1 MIYLVEDDDSIRE
14 LVLYTLHTTG
24 FEAEGFRNAADFWQA
39 LEKELPQLVLLDIM
53 LPDEDGL
60 HILKRLRAGAET
72 ADLPVMM
79 LTAKSSEYDR
89 VVGLDSGADD
99 YMPKPFGMMELVS
112 RVRALLRRAA
122 KPAAEDKLFTAG
134 PLAVDVKRRAVTV
147 DGEPVILTYKEF
159 ELLCYLLENRGV
171 VLSRDQ
177 ILTKIWDY
185 NYSGETRT
193 VDVHIRTLRQKLGDA
208 GALIETVR
216 GVGYRQ
222 MCIRDRCCSS
232 VMTSARDENS
242 TPSLMSACVP
252 TAS

>member
-122 KPAAEDKLFTAG
+122 KPAAEDMLFTAG
-134 PLAVDVKRRAVTV
+134 SLAVDVKRRAVTV

-216 GVGYRQ
+216 GVGYRLAQ
-222 MCIRDRCCSS
+222 D
-232 VMTSARDENS
+232 
-242 TPSLMSACVP
+242 
-252 TAS
+252 

>member
-24 FEAEGFRNAADFWQA
+24 FEAEGFKNAADFWQA

-72 ADLPVMM
+72 ADLPVLM

-134 PLAVDVKRRAVTV
+134 SLAVDVKRRAVTV

-216 GVGYRQ
+216 GVGYRLAQ
-222 MCIRDRCCSS
+222 D
-232 VMTSARDENS
+232 
-242 TPSLMSACVP
+242 
-252 TAS
+252 

>member
-99 YMPKPFGMMELVS
+99 YLPKPFGMMELVS

-134 PLAVDVKRRAVTV
+134 SLAVDVKRRAVTV
-147 DGEPVILTYKEF
+147 DGKPVILTYKEF

-216 GVGYRQ
+216 GVGYRLAQ
-222 MCIRDRCCSS
+222 D
-232 VMTSARDENS
+232 
-242 TPSLMSACVP
+242 
-252 TAS
+252 

>member
-122 KPAAEDKLFTAG
+122 KPAAEDKLFTVG
-134 PLAVDVKRRAVTV
+134 SLAVDVKRRAVTV

-216 GVGYRQ
+216 GVGYRLAQ
-222 MCIRDRCCSS
+222 D
-232 VMTSARDENS
+232 
-242 TPSLMSACVP
+242 
-252 TAS
+252 

>member
-14 LVLYTLHTTG
+14 LVLYTLHSTG

-134 PLAVDVKRRAVTV
+134 SLAVDVKRRAVTV

-216 GVGYRQ
+216 GVGYRLAQ
-222 MCIRDRCCSS
+222 D
-232 VMTSARDENS
+232 
-242 TPSLMSACVP
+242 
-252 TAS
+252 

>member
-53 LPDEDGL
+53 LPYEDGL

-122 KPAAEDKLFTAG
+122 RPAAEDKLFTAG
-134 PLAVDVKRRAVTV
+134 SLAVDVKRRAVTV

-216 GVGYRQ
+216 GVGYRLAQ
-222 MCIRDRCCSS
+222 D
-232 VMTSARDENS
+232 
-242 TPSLMSACVP
+242 
-252 TAS
+252 

>member
-99 YMPKPFGMMELVS
+99 YLPKPFGMMELVS

-134 PLAVDVKRRAVTV
+134 SLAVDVKRRAVTV

-193 VDVHIRTLRQKLGDA
+193 VDVHILS
-208 GALIETVR
+208 LIH
-216 GVGYRQ
+216 
-222 MCIRDRCCSS
+222 I
-232 VMTSARDENS
+232 
-242 TPSLMSACVP
+242 
-252 TAS
+252 

>member
-134 PLAVDVKRRAVTV
+134 SLAVDVKHRAVTV

-216 GVGYRQ
+216 GVGYRLAQ
-222 MCIRDRCCSS
+222 D
-232 VMTSARDENS
+232 
-242 TPSLMSACVP
+242 
-252 TAS
+252 

>member
-134 PLAVDVKRRAVTV
+134 SLAVDVKRRVVTV

-216 GVGYRQ
+216 GVGYRLAQ
-222 MCIRDRCCSS
+222 D
-232 VMTSARDENS
+232 
-242 TPSLMSACVP
+242 
-252 TAS
+252 

>member
-1 MIYLVEDDDSIRE
+1 MIYLVEDDDNIRE

-134 PLAVDVKRRAVTV
+134 SLAVDVKRRAVTV

-208 GALIETVR
+208 GTLIETVR
-216 GVGYRQ
+216 GVGYRLAQ
-222 MCIRDRCCSS
+222 D
-232 VMTSARDENS
+232 
-242 TPSLMSACVP
+242 
-252 TAS
+252 

>member
-134 PLAVDVKRRAVTV
+134 SLAVYVKRRAVTV

-216 GVGYRQ
+216 GVGYRLAQ
-222 MCIRDRCCSS
+222 D
-232 VMTSARDENS
+232 
-242 TPSLMSACVP
+242 
-252 TAS
+252 

>member
-208 GALIETVR
+208 GVLIETVR
-216 GVGYRQ
+216 GVGYRLAQ
-222 MCIRDRCCSS
+222 D
-232 VMTSARDENS
+232 
-242 TPSLMSACVP
+242 
-252 TAS
+252 

>member
-122 KPAAEDKLFTAG
+122 KPAAEGKLFTAG
-134 PLAVDVKRRAVTV
+134 SLAVDVKRRAVTV

-216 GVGYRQ
+216 GVGYRLAQ
-222 MCIRDRCCSS
+222 D
-232 VMTSARDENS
+232 
-242 TPSLMSACVP
+242 
-252 TAS
+252 

>member
-53 LPDEDGL
+53 LLDEDGL

-134 PLAVDVKRRAVTV
+134 SLAVDVKRRTVTV

-216 GVGYRQ
+216 GVGYRLAQ
-222 MCIRDRCCSS
+222 D
-232 VMTSARDENS
+232 
-242 TPSLMSACVP
+242 
-252 TAS
+252 